1 MDLILGSGSGLQH
14 GLRRQKTIVA
24 EKSWSDKDLFPCSL
38 GPLMVARD
46 FLAWK
51 RVRMRK
57 LGIPTLCYNRPVFFD
72 HRSYILP
79 RVDEFHVNV
88 KKFIQT
94 HTRARV
100 PKYSYYGR
108 AYNKK

>member
-1 MDLILGSGSGLQH
+1 MSEVEG
-14 GLRRQKTIVA
+14 
-24 EKSWSDKDLFPCSL
+24 
-38 GPLMVARD
+38 
-46 FLAWK
+46 K

-94 HTRARV
+94 HTR
-100 PKYSYYGR
+100 STI
-108 AYNKK
+108 